1 MPTVIVNKNALF
13 KAIGQTFTDEEF
25 DNLCF
30 EFGIEL
36 DEITSEKEMY
46 QTETKKEGELLSDD
60 ILYKIEVG
68 ANRYD
73 LLCLEGLALALRV
86 FLEKQKMPDFKA
98 INILPEE
105 ERQLIVY
112 DSVNEVRPIGL
123 SAILRDINFTDETL
137 KGFMDLQDKLH
148 NNICRGRKLVS
159 MGTHDLDTV
168 KGPFV
173 YRALKP
179 EHIHFVPLNR
189 EEEVNGDGLMSILK
203 EDPKLGKYLY
213 LLEGK
218 ERYPVMMDSNGII
231 MSLPPII
238 NSQHTKM
245 TLNTHNVLLDVTGLD
260 YTKCEIVLNTLIAM
274 FSVYSKTPFTVE
286 EVKVIN
292 QKTGEGKIY
301 PDLTS
306 RIFKTDIKYL
316 KTLTGISDITP
327 EKIIQLLER
336 MELKAKVLDT
346 NELEVSC
353 PITRSDILHPCDIA
367 EDLAISYGYNNI
379 EKLLTTTK
387 THGMQ
392 LPYNKLTDL
401 FRNEM
406 SMGGYVEFLTMAL
419 LSHKDMFTNMLQKDK
434 DEKTVQILYSK
445 TKEFEYI
452 RSSLIPGILKSIE
465 GNKANQLPFKIFEI
479 SDVVLADKDSEIGA
493 INRRKL
499 CFAYANT
506 TSAMEIIQGMVDLLM
521 KKIGLIFNYEKDK
534 DKKYTI
540 KKSNNPI
547 FFEDRQAEILIQ
559 DDINIGIYGII
570 HPKVLKNFGIKNPV
584 TLCEIDLQLIMDLI
598 LKDKLLEGFV

>member
-1 MPTVIVNKNALF
+1 MPTVIVNRDALF

-36 DEITSEKEMY
+36 DEVTSEKEMF
-46 QTETKKEGELLSDD
+46 QNEQKKEGDHLSSEV
-60 ILYKIEVG
+60 LYKIEVA

-73 LLCLEGLALALRV
+73 LLCLEGLALALRI
-86 FLEKQKMPDFKA
+86 FLEKQKMPEIKPL
-98 INILPEE
+98 NVLPEE

-112 DSVNEVRPIGL
+112 DSVNEVRPVGL
-123 SAILRDINFTDETL
+123 SAILRDINFTNETL

-159 MGTHDLDTV
+159 MGTHDLNTV
-168 KGPFV
+168 KGPFT
-173 YRALKP
+173 YRALSP
-179 EHIHFVPLNR
+179 EKIHFVPLNR

-218 ERYPVMMDSNGII
+218 QKYPVMMDSNGVI

-245 TLNTHNVLLDVTGLD
+245 TLNTHNVLIDVTGLD

-274 FSVYSKTPFTVE
+274 FSYYCKTPFTVE

-301 PDLTS
+301 PDLKP

-316 KTLTGISDITP
+316 KTLTGISEITP
-327 EKIIQLLER
+327 EKIVQLLEK
-336 MELKAKVLDT
+336 MELKTKVLNSD
-346 NELEVSC
+346 EIEVSC

-379 EKLLTTTK
+379 KKELTKTK
-387 THGMQ
+387 THGQ
-392 LPYNKLTDL
+392 QQPYNKLADL

-419 LSHKDMFTNMLQKDK
+419 LSHKDMFTNMLKDEK
-434 DEKTVQILYSK
+434 DEKTAQILYSK

-479 SDVVLADKDSEIGA
+479 ADVVLVDKSNEVGA
-493 INRRKL
+493 CNRRKL

-506 TSAMEIIQGMVDLLM
+506 SSALEIVQGMVDLLM
-521 KKIGLIFNYEKDK
+521 KKIGLIFNYDK
-534 DKKYTI
+534 DINKKYTI
-540 KKSNNPI
+540 KKSNSPI
-547 FFEDRQAEILIQ
+547 FFEDRQAEIFIQ
-559 DDINIGIYGII
+559 DNINIGIYGII

-598 LKDKLLEGFV
+598 LKDQLLEGFV